1 MERTLDSADA
11 LGPLVRARRHELL
24 LTQEELADI
33 ARTGIRFISELETGK
48 RSVRLETVLKVL
60 DALGLEL
67 VARTR

>member
-1 MERTLDSADA
+1 MDNAEA
-11 LGPLVRARRHELL
+11 LGPLVRARRQELEV
-24 LTQEELADI
+24 TQIELADI
-33 ARTGIRFISELETGK
+33 ARTGVRFISDLETGK

>member
-1 MERTLDSADA
+1 MEQLLDKAEA
-11 LGPLVRARRHELL
+11 LGPLVRARRQELGV
-24 LTQEELADI
+24 TQIELADI
-33 ARTGIRFISELETGK
+33 ARTGVRFISDLETGK

>member
-1 MERTLDSADA
+1 VEQPLNNPEA
-11 LGPLVRARRHELL
+11 LGPLVRARRHELGV
-24 LTQEELADI
+24 TQIELAEI
-33 ARTGIRFISELETGK
+33 ARTGVRFISDLETGK

>member
-1 MERTLDSADA
+1 MDNAEA
-11 LGPLVRARRHELL
+11 LGPLVRARRNELGV
-24 LTQEELADI
+24 TQVELADI
-33 ARTGIRFISELETGK
+33 ARTGVRFISDLETGK

>member
-1 MERTLDSADA
+1 MEQLLDNAEA
-11 LGPLVRARRHELL
+11 LGPLVRARRHELGV
-24 LTQEELADI
+24 TQIELADI
-33 ARTGIRFISELETGK
+33 ARTGVRFISDLETGK

>member
-1 MERTLDSADA
+1 LDNAEA
-11 LGPLVRARRHELL
+11 LGPLVRARRQELGV
-24 LTQEELADI
+24 TQIELADI
-33 ARTGIRFISELETGK
+33 ARTGVRFISDLETGK